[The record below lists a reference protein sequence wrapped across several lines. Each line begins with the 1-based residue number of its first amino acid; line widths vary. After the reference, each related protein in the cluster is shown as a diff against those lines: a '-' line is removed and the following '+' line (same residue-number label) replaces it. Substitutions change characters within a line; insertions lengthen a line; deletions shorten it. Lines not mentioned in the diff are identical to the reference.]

1 MVLLRGERRRC
12 HGVTQKTSPCTFL
25 ITLVLLAGA
34 VVLLLRGRPVT
45 LERIAARQGYAI
57 TGQEEATVTLTLSR
71 EQMPEGFP
79 EEVPISQAEG
89 ELKLPLLQDGDTT
102 FYLTAFARS
111 DEDPGTLYAVIQP
124 EHQLSREG
132 GQLLLPYRI
141 DEDGGITAQL
151 RVSDLPVQAD
161 GEDRPD
167 AARLASQGPGEQ
179 FALYVDRALFLRS
192 DTITI
197 QLGSFYRLTY
207 APA

>member
-1 MVLLRGERRRC
+1 MASRRKLPLVL
-12 HGVTQKTSPCTFL
+12 FL

-57 TGQEEATVTLTLSR
+57 TGQE
-71 EQMPEGFP
+71 
-79 EEVPISQAEG
+79 
-89 ELKLPLLQDGDTT
+89 LQDGDTT

>member
-1 MVLLRGERRRC
+1 MASRRKLPLVL
-12 HGVTQKTSPCTFL
+12 FL

-111 DEDPGTLYAVIQP
+111 DEDPRHPLRRHSAGASALPGRGTASP
-124 EHQLSREG
+124 P
-132 GQLLLPYRI
+132 LP
-141 DEDGGITAQL
+141 D
-151 RVSDLPVQAD
+151 
-161 GEDRPD
+161 
-167 AARLASQGPGEQ
+167 
-179 FALYVDRALFLRS
+179 
-192 DTITI
+192 
-197 QLGSFYRLTY
+197 
-207 APA
+207 

>member
-1 MVLLRGERRRC
+1 MASRRKLPLVL
-12 HGVTQKTSPCTFL
+12 FL

-71 EQMPEGFP
+71 EQMP
-79 EEVPISQAEG
+79 EVPISQAEG

-167 AARLASQGPGEQ
+167 ATRLASQGPGEQ

-192 DTITI
+192 DAITI

>member
-1 MVLLRGERRRC
+1 MASRRKLPLVL
-12 HGVTQKTSPCTFL
+12 FL

-207 APA
+207 ALIGDWRFFCPLC

>member
-1 MVLLRGERRRC
+1 MASRRKLPLVL
-12 HGVTQKTSPCTFL
+12 FL

-71 EQMPEGFP
+71 EQMPKGFP

-161 GEDRPD
+161 GEGRPA
-167 AARLASQGPGEQ
+167 AARLASHAAGAQ

-192 DTITI
+192 DAITI

>member
-1 MVLLRGERRRC
+1 MASRRKLPLVL
-12 HGVTQKTSPCTFL
+12 FL

-57 TGQEEATVTLTLSR
+57 TGQEEATVTLT
-71 EQMPEGFP
+71 
-79 EEVPISQAEG
+79 
-89 ELKLPLLQDGDTT
+89 
-102 FYLTAFARS
+102 
-111 DEDPGTLYAVIQP
+111 
-124 EHQLSREG
+124 LSREG

>member
-1 MVLLRGERRRC
+1 MASRRKLPLVL
-12 HGVTQKTSPCTFL
+12 FL

-34 VVLLLRGRPVT
+34 VVLLLRGCPVT

>member
-1 MVLLRGERRRC
+1 MCLVSCRKLPLVL
-12 HGVTQKTSPCTFL
+12 FL

-57 TGQEEATVTLTLSR
+57 TGQEEANVTPTFQ
-71 EQMPEGFP
+71 EQMPKGFSP
-79 EEVPISQAEG
+79 RRSPSVAEG

-192 DTITI
+192 DAITI

>member
-1 MVLLRGERRRC
+1 MASRRKLPLVL
-12 HGVTQKTSPCTFL
+12 FL

-57 TGQEEATVTLTLSR
+57 TGQEEATVPLTLSR

-161 GEDRPD
+161 GEDRPE
-167 AARLASQGPGEQ
+167 ATRLSSQGGGDRVP
-179 FALYVDRALFLRS
+179 LSVDRALFLRS
-192 DTITI
+192 DAITI

>member
-1 MVLLRGERRRC
+1 MASRRKLPLVL
-12 HGVTQKTSPCTFL
+12 FL

-111 DEDPGTLYAVIQP
+111 DEDPGTLYAA
-124 EHQLSREG
+124 
-132 GQLLLPYRI
+132 LPGR
-141 DEDGGITAQL
+141 GTA
-151 RVSDLPVQAD
+151 SPPLPD
-161 GEDRPD
+161 
-167 AARLASQGPGEQ
+167 
-179 FALYVDRALFLRS
+179 
-192 DTITI
+192 
-197 QLGSFYRLTY
+197 
-207 APA
+207 

>member
-1 MVLLRGERRRC
+1 MASRRKLPLVL
-12 HGVTQKTSPCTFL
+12 FL

-151 RVSDLPVQAD
+151 RVSDLPAQAD

-167 AARLASQGPGEQ
+167 ATRLASQGPGEQ

-192 DTITI
+192 DAITI

>member
-1 MVLLRGERRRC
+1 MASRRKLPLVL
-12 HGVTQKTSPCTFL
+12 FL

-57 TGQEEATVTLTLSR
+57 TGQEATVTLTLSR

-167 AARLASQGPGEQ
+167 ATRLASQGPGEQ

-192 DTITI
+192 DAITI

>member
-1 MVLLRGERRRC
+1 MASRRKLPLVL
-12 HGVTQKTSPCTFL
+12 FL

-71 EQMPEGFP
+71 EQMPKGFP

-151 RVSDLPVQAD
+151 RVSDLPVQA
-161 GEDRPD
+161 RPD
-167 AARLASQGPGEQ
+167 ATRLASQGPGEQ

-192 DTITI
+192 DAITI

>member
-1 MVLLRGERRRC
+1 MASRRKLPLVL
-12 HGVTQKTSPCTFL
+12 FL

-45 LERIAARQGYAI
+45 LERIAA

-71 EQMPEGFP
+71 EQMPKGFP

-141 DEDGGITAQL
+141 DEAASPPSSGFPTCPCRPTERTAPMRPGWPARA
-151 RVSDLPVQAD
+151 RVNSSPCM
-161 GEDRPD
+161 
-167 AARLASQGPGEQ
+167 
-179 FALYVDRALFLRS
+179 
-192 DTITI
+192 
-197 QLGSFYRLTY
+197 
-207 APA
+207 

>member
-1 MVLLRGERRRC
+1 MASRRKLPLVL
-12 HGVTQKTSPCTFL
+12 FL

-45 LERIAARQGYAI
+45 LERIAARQGYDI
-57 TGQEEATVTLTLSR
+57 TVTLTLSR

-124 EHQLSREG
+124 EHQLSWEG

-192 DTITI
+192 DAITI

>member
-1 MVLLRGERRRC
+1 MASRRKLPLVL
-12 HGVTQKTSPCTFL
+12 FL

-102 FYLTAFARS
+102 FYLTAFARYPLRRHS
-111 DEDPGTLYAVIQP
+111 AGASALPGRGTASP
-124 EHQLSREG
+124 P
-132 GQLLLPYRI
+132 LP
-141 DEDGGITAQL
+141 D
-151 RVSDLPVQAD
+151 
-161 GEDRPD
+161 
-167 AARLASQGPGEQ
+167 
-179 FALYVDRALFLRS
+179 
-192 DTITI
+192 
-197 QLGSFYRLTY
+197 
-207 APA
+207 

>member
-1 MVLLRGERRRC
+1 MASRRKLPLVL
-12 HGVTQKTSPCTFL
+12 FL

-71 EQMPEGFP
+71 EQMPKGFP

-111 DEDPGTLYAVIQP
+111 DEDPGTLYAVC
-124 EHQLSREG
+124 
-132 GQLLLPYRI
+132 LLYTSPSPR
-141 DEDGGITAQL
+141 
-151 RVSDLPVQAD
+151 
-161 GEDRPD
+161 
-167 AARLASQGPGEQ
+167 
-179 FALYVDRALFLRS
+179 
-192 DTITI
+192 DT
-197 QLGSFYRLTY
+197 R
-207 APA
+207 

>member
-1 MVLLRGERRRC
+1 MASRRKLPLVL
-12 HGVTQKTSPCTFL
+12 FL

-71 EQMPEGFP
+71 EQMPKGFP
-79 EEVPISQAEG
+79 KEVPISQAEG

-141 DEDGGITAQL
+141 DEDGGIT
-151 RVSDLPVQAD
+151 DLPVQAD

-192 DTITI
+192 DAITI

>member
-1 MVLLRGERRRC
+1 MASRRKLPLVL
-12 HGVTQKTSPCTFL
+12 FL

-111 DEDPGTLYAVIQP
+111 DED
-124 EHQLSREG
+124 
-132 GQLLLPYRI
+132 
-141 DEDGGITAQL
+141 GGITAQL

>member
-1 MVLLRGERRRC
+1 MASRRKLPLVL
-12 HGVTQKTSPCTFL
+12 FL

-71 EQMPEGFP
+71 EQMPKGFP

-167 AARLASQGPGEQ
+167 ATRLASQGPGEQ
-179 FALYVDRALFLRS
+179 FAQYVDRALYLRS
-192 DTITI
+192 DANTI
-197 QLGSFYRLTY
+197 QLASIYRLTY

>member
-1 MVLLRGERRRC
+1 MASRRKLPLVL
-12 HGVTQKTSPCTFL
+12 FL

-34 VVLLLRGRPVT
+34 LVLLLRGRPVT

-71 EQMPEGFP
+71 EQMPKGYP

-151 RVSDLPVQAD
+151 PVSDLPEQAD
-161 GEDRPD
+161 GEARPA
-167 AARLASQGPGEQ
+167 AARLASPRPAEQ
-179 FALYVDRALFLRS
+179 IALYVDRALFLRS
-192 DTITI
+192 DAITI

-207 APA
+207 EPA